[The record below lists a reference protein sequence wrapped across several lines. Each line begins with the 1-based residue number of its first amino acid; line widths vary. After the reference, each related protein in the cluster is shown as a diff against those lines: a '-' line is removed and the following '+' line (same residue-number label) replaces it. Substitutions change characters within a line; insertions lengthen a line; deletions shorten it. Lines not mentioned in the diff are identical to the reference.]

1 MLPQKILVG
10 ERMGCINAKENRKA
24 GLALAR
30 ALLLR
35 SQLRANP
42 QPDPAA
48 MISDFR
54 MQHREGRVT
63 SDPTLKRIAQ
73 NQANAMASKGV
84 MDHDVFGSF
93 SSRMSPANAG
103 HAAENIAYG
112 YDSFQKTLDQWINS
126 PGHRKNLLLQN
137 ASRVGVASA
146 RGATD
151 GRTYWAMVIAGGYE
165 KPKPAGAKSASP
177 AGKQKVQT
185 PQACRIRL
193 LGICL

>member
-1 MLPQKILVG
+1 MPKKI
-10 ERMGCINAKENRKA
+10 AKLLWLW
-24 GLALAR
+24 LALCCCGPGFAQS
-30 ALLLR
+30 A
-35 SQLRANP
+35 A
-42 QPDPAA
+42 DPAA
-48 MISDFR
+48 MVSDFR

-73 NQANAMASKGV
+73 NQANAMAAKGV
-84 MDHDVFGSF
+84 MDHDVLGSF

-137 ASRVGVASA
+137 ASWVGVASA